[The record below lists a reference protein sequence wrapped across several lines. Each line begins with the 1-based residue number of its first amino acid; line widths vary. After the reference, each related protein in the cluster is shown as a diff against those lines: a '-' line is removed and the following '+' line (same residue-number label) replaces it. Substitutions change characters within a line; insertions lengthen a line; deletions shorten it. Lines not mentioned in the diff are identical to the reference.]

1 MLVDITLAKAMA
13 SAIAEQSQL
22 PVFDRELD
30 LPQAYRLQHEVSR
43 FRANAE
49 IGGIKAGVTNR
60 KSQEYFQIDHALIG
74 SLYADAKLP
83 NNCKLPY
90 VEGRL
95 IECEAALLVNEEGAP
110 VSIAPAIEF
119 VLPKFARQSEM
130 TASGLIACNLCAE
143 S

>member
-83 NNCKLPY
+83 LKAGLLNARRRFSSTRRALRFRLPR
-90 VEGRL
+90 RL
-95 IECEAALLVNEEGAP
+95 SLSFPN
-110 VSIAPAIEF
+110 
-119 VLPKFARQSEM
+119 LP
-130 TASGLIACNLCAE
+130 GNLK
-143 S
+143 